1 MRAGRLL
8 RTMVK
13 PVPKKTDI
21 LSQNHGARA
30 HKNRLRWLLAI
41 SSVPLFGIVA
51 AFGIAPQTLPSSV
64 PATEVTEAVTLPVVS
79 DSGDGGEEK
88 TFSLWQV
95 DQVRRDDTL
104 STLLERA
111 NVRNPEAIAFLRH
124 APEARI
130 LATQLRP
137 GRALVSKTTPDGQL
151 IDLQFQIDATRYLMV
166 KQAGDGYEA
175 HETPLALET
184 RIEVRA
190 ANISSSLFGATDAA
204 NIPDQVAIQLANIF
218 SSEIDFNQD
227 LRTGDHFSVAYE
239 ASFNNGDLVRVG
251 RVLSADFVNQGNTY
265 RAVLYRTPDG
275 RENYFTPDGKN
286 LQKAFLRSPLE
297 FSRISSG
304 FSLARFHP
312 VLQHWRAHKGVDYAA
327 PTGTRV
333 KAVADAK
340 VSFVGKQGGYG
351 NVVVL
356 QHAGGI
362 STVYGHLS
370 RFASGLRVGQ
380 KITQGEII
388 GFVGMSGLATGP
400 HLHYEFRVHGVHRN
414 PLTVALP
421 TATPLP
427 VDMLAD
433 FSRHSEPLLAQ
444 LDLVRGSNLAYLE

>member
-1 MRAGRLL
+1 M
-8 RTMVK
+8 
-13 PVPKKTDI
+13 
-21 LSQNHGARA
+21 
-30 HKNRLRWLLAI
+30 
-41 SSVPLFGIVA
+41 
-51 AFGIAPQTLPSSV
+51 
-64 PATEVTEAVTLPVVS
+64 
-79 DSGDGGEEK
+79 
-88 TFSLWQV
+88 
-95 DQVRRDDTL
+95 
-104 STLLERA
+104 
-111 NVRNPEAIAFLRH
+111 
-124 APEARI
+124 
-130 LATQLRP
+130 
-137 GRALVSKTTPDGQL
+137 
-151 IDLQFQIDATRYLMV
+151 
-166 KQAGDGYEA
+166 
-175 HETPLALET
+175 
-184 RIEVRA
+184 
-190 ANISSSLFGATDAA
+190 
-204 NIPDQVAIQLANIF
+204 
-218 SSEIDFNQD
+218 
-227 LRTGDHFSVAYE
+227 
-239 ASFNNGDLVRVG
+239 
-251 RVLSADFVNQGNTY
+251 
-265 RAVLYRTPDG
+265 YRTPDG